1 MNDILTEIEV
11 AELLDCEPSTVQ
23 QKARDREIPAL
34 KMGRSWRFPRM
45 ALIDAL
51 NEQARQNMQRD
62 APKPKAVKVPVRPCL
77 VGL

>member
-11 AELLDCEPSTVQ
+11 AVLLDCEPGTVQ
-23 QKARDREIPAL
+23 QKARSGEIPAL
-34 KMGRSWRFPRM
+34 KMGRSWRFPRA

-51 NEQARQNMQRD
+51 NDQARSNMQRE
-62 APKPKAVKVPVRPCL
+62 APQPKAVKVPVRPCL